1 MVVSHAIVLTF
12 PPSLVSKPI
21 TYHLVKDYNLTFS
34 ILRAHITEK
43 EEGLLVLEIT
53 GKEADYKKGLAFI
66 REQGITAQ
74 PLSQDVVR
82 NESKCTQC
90 GACVVICPTGAL
102 YIQDRKTMQVGFDQK
117 KCIACEHCI
126 KTCPMR
132 AMEIHF

>member
-1 MVVSHAIVLTF
+1 MVVSHTIVLTF

-21 TYHLVKDYNLTFS
+21 TYHLVKDHNLTFS
-34 ILRAHITEK
+34 ILRANINQN
-43 EEGLLVLEIT
+43 EEGLLVLDIS
-53 GKEADYKKGLAFI
+53 GKEADYKKGIAFLK
-66 REQGITAQ
+66 EQGITVQ

-82 NESKCTQC
+82 NEDKCTHC

-102 YIQDRKTMQVGFDQK
+102 HIADRKTMRVGFDQS

-126 KTCPMR
+126 KPCPSK